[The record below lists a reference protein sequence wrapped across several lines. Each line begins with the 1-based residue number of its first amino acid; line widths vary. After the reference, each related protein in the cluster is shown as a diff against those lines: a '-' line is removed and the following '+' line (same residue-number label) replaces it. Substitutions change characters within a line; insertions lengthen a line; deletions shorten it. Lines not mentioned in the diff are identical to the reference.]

1 MTRHRRWSLQILA
14 ERILLSESLPTTYIL
29 PEAKPCTHTLNFPLE
44 CHNKMAE
51 RRKGGFI
58 VNNSDSVCSSEG
70 GSLVKWNVSIWQE
83 QHFSA
88 LPSSVLEECMRRK
101 RESDRWR
108 IGKVLSEGTEGAY
121 GSTVVLC
128 CVKWN
133 AFHHIS
139 PSLQSHSRAK
149 QQPEHWLV
157 LRRLFRHWT
166 LRHGYKNV
174 QKHFVL
180 FCFSS
185 KRLQSIQLVLGCF
198 YTH

>member
-1 MTRHRRWSLQILA
+1 
-14 ERILLSESLPTTYIL
+14 
-29 PEAKPCTHTLNFPLE
+29 
-44 CHNKMAE
+44 MAE

-121 GSTVVLC
+121 GSTMVLC

-133 AFHHIS
+133 VFHHIS

-180 FCFSS
+180 FFLQKTAEHSACF
-185 KRLQSIQLVLGCF
+185 RMLLYPLVRIAIWFGFILHTIKQTTKQNNVVWAACRAENILVKHAQQ
-198 YTH
+198 YCDWKW